1 MIFVK
6 QTNLKEGMRLAKPI
20 YDKKGVLLYERDSK
34 LTRQGIES
42 VHNFNIIGLYIL
54 EPAEP
59 LPPLSEEDILF
70 EKFQMVSTFA
80 IQEEWKTMRE
90 KNKAPNIPNLV
101 SQIVK
106 NYGRL
111 DHKVNFVQSLRSQE
125 DKHYKHSL
133 NVAILCA
140 LISHKMNIKLAE
152 QNDLITC
159 ALVHDIGKLDI
170 PREVELNAADPTEQ
184 DEDTMAKYE
193 ALGFQYIEQ
202 TFDSMPQV
210 KRIAQ
215 QAQRQRTAIRK
226 GNLDPNAK
234 MSIGA
239 KILMVADKFDSI
251 TAMNEHAE
259 PTSEISAVRYLM
271 DRPEEYDSTVTDA
284 LVDSINLLVPG
295 CTVELTNGEKG
306 LVITEN
312 PKNVLKPV
320 VLTFSDNSIVDLGQ
334 ELIYGHLDVKD
345 VMKTMDNRVAVDR
358 GAMESMFGMNTG
370 GSGGGGSD
378 DGDSSNDE
386 AIDPSDLADF

>member
-6 QTNLKEGMRLAKPI
+6 QADLKEGMRLAKPI

-34 LTRQGIES
+34 LAKQGIES
-42 VHNFNIIGLYIL
+42 VLNFGIIGLYIL

-70 EKFQMVSTFA
+70 EKFQMVSTFT
-80 IQEEWKTMRE
+80 IQDEWKSIRE
-90 KNKAPNIPNLV
+90 KGKAPAIPNLCA
-101 SQIVK
+101 QIIK

-111 DHKVNFVQSLRSQE
+111 DHKINFVQSLRSQE
-125 DKHYKHSL
+125 DKHYKHAL

-140 LISHKMNIKLAE
+140 LISHNMNVKLAE
-152 QNDLITC
+152 QNDTVTS

-170 PREVELNAADPTEQ
+170 PQEIEKNAGSLSEA
-184 DEDTMAKYE
+184 DEDAISKYE
-193 ALGFQYIEQ
+193 ALGFQYLDGV
-202 TFDSMPQV
+202 FDGTPQV

-215 QAQRQRTAIRK
+215 QSQRQLMANRK
-226 GNLDPNAK
+226 GNPDPNAK
-234 MSIGA
+234 LYIGA

-259 PTSEISAVRYLM
+259 PTSEISAVRYLI
-271 DRPEEYDSTVTDA
+271 DRPEEYDSTVVDA
-284 LVDSINLLVPG
+284 LIDSINLLVPG
-295 CTVELTNGEKG
+295 CTVELTNGDKG

-320 VLTFSDNSIVDLGQ
+320 VLTFSDNSIIDLGQ
-334 ELIYGHLDVKD
+334 ELIYGNLDVKD

-358 GAMESMFGMNTG
+358 SAVDAMFGNKK
-370 GSGGGGSD
+370 SGDSSD
-378 DGDSSNDE
+378 DGSQD
-386 AIDPSDLADF
+386 AIDPSALSFD

>member
-6 QTNLKEGMRLAKPI
+6 QSDLKEGMRLAKPI

-42 VHNFNIIGLYIL
+42 VRNFNIIGLYIL

-59 LPPLSEEDILF
+59 LPPLSEEDIMF

-101 SQIVK
+101 SQVVK

-125 DKHYKHSL
+125 DKYYKHAL

-152 QNDLITC
+152 QNDVITC

-170 PREVELNAADPTEQ
+170 PKEVEMNAADPTEQ
-184 DEDTMAKYE
+184 DEDTIAKYE
-193 ALGFQYIEQ
+193 TLGFQYIEQ
-202 TFDSMPQV
+202 TFDGMPQV

-215 QAQRQRTAIRK
+215 QAQRQRMAIRK
-226 GNLDPNAK
+226 GTVDKNAK
-234 MSIGA
+234 VSTGA

-259 PTSEISAVRYLM
+259 PTSEISAVRYILEHP
-271 DRPEEYDSTVTDA
+271 DEYDSTVADA

-295 CTVELTNGEKG
+295 CTVELTNGDKG

-312 PKNVLKPV
+312 QKNVLKPV
-320 VLTFSDNSIVDLGQ
+320 VLMFSDNSIIDLGQ

-358 GAMESMFGMNTG
+358 GAMESMFGMNKS
-370 GSGGGGSD
+370 GSSD
-378 DGDSSNDE
+378 DSVEE
-386 AIDPSDLADF
+386 AIDPADLADF

>member
-6 QTNLKEGMRLAKPI
+6 QADLKEGMRLAKPI

-70 EKFQMVSTFA
+70 EKFQTVSTFT
-80 IQEEWKTMRE
+80 IQDEWKSIRE
-90 KNKAPNIPNLV
+90 KNKAPGIPSLV
-101 SQIVK
+101 SQIIK

-111 DHKVNFVQSLRSQE
+111 DHKINFVQSLRSQE
-125 DKHYKHSL
+125 DKHYKHCL

-140 LISHKMNIKLAE
+140 IISHKMNIKLTE
-152 QNDLITC
+152 QNETITS
-159 ALVHDIGKLDI
+159 ALLHDIGKLDI
-170 PREVELNAADPTEQ
+170 PQEIEKNNGKLSEQ
-184 DEDTMAKYE
+184 DMDAISKYE
-193 ALGFQYIEQ
+193 ALGFQYIEH
-202 TFDSMPQV
+202 TFESSPNIR
-210 KRIAQ
+210 RIAQ
-215 QAQRQRTAIRK
+215 QAQRQLVAVRK
-226 GNLDPNAK
+226 GNVDPKAK
-234 MSIGA
+234 MSVGA

-259 PTSEISAVRYLM
+259 PTSEISAVRYLLEHP
-271 DRPEEYDSTVTDA
+271 DEYDSIVVDA

-306 LVITEN
+306 LVISEN
-312 PKNVLKPV
+312 PRNVLKPV

-334 ELIYGHLDVKD
+334 ELIYGNLDVKD
-345 VMKTMDNRVAVDR
+345 VMKTMDNRVSIDR
-358 GAMESMFGMNTG
+358 GAMESMFGG
-370 GSGGGGSD
+370 KK
-378 DGDSSNDE
+378 DSKEEPME
-386 AIDPSDLADF
+386 AIDPSALVE